1 MPFPRLKSTIRLA
14 TAAVLFG
21 TLTVAGQA
29 QDAATA
35 PAAPVPQNTPET
47 RPVPV
52 LNYAKPVSHFP
63 NPIGPYTSRHLAP
76 PNLANTSRIDQLMH
90 DGKLYLSLND
100 AIALALEN
108 NLDIAIARYNLN
120 IADTDV
126 LRAKAGASI
135 LGVNPGVVQ
144 NTPGGGVGGIG
155 ASAGASTGGTSLGA
169 GGIGAGTNGLVSST
183 LGLGPAITSFD
194 PVVTGTLQE
203 DHFSQQASSI
213 FQGVLPGS
221 SLVQNTG
228 TVNFA
233 YNQAFQWG
241 MNLNVSFTNTRQT
254 TNSFFSSLSPQLN
267 SGFKMT
273 LTQPLLQGF
282 GFPANTRFIRIAKN
296 NRELSDVA
304 FRLQIIDS
312 VDQIENIYWDLVY
325 AYENA
330 RVQNES
336 LAFAQKTLSDTKKQV
351 EIGSLAPIETVRAQS
366 TVAQDQQLV
375 TAAQTNLQLEQLL
388 MKNALTRTLKD
399 PTLATADVIPTSTM
413 DIPAQEPVVPT
424 EDLINEALRHR
435 AELVETRI
443 DLNSRDLSNKAV
455 RSALL
460 PTLDLF
466 AYYGGAGVGGNQNP
480 VNVCSTPETLLQ
492 QEFGCASNAP
502 GSLETITPTTGI
514 GNTLNQL
521 VNSTSPDKGVGLQLN
536 IPLRNRAA
544 QAVQIRSELEY
555 RQAQMRLQQIENQ
568 VGIEIRNAQ
577 YAVQQNRASVD
588 SAQAAAELAR
598 QSLDAE
604 QKKYQFGTSTTTLVL
619 QYQSQLATSESALV
633 NATVDYEKS
642 RIELDRATGAL
653 LDHHGISI
661 DDAARG
667 QVTHLPN
674 VPYVAPRKDMPPPP
688 QAAPAQQAQDGRASK
703 TGAVHNRALFFFL
716 TILYNILCGPR
727 PLHSLR
733 PAKME

>member
-1 MPFPRLKSTIRLA
+1 MPFARLTPNIRLT
-14 TAAVLFG
+14 TAAILLG
-21 TLTVAGQA
+21 TLTTAGCTAAAWA
-29 QDAATA
+29 QEP
-35 PAAPVPQNTPET
+35 PAAPNPQNTPET
-47 RPVPV
+47 RPLPV
-52 LNYAKPVSHFP
+52 MNYSQPVSHFP
-63 NPIGPYTSRHLAP
+63 NPIGPYKPRHLADP
-76 PNLANTSRIDQLMH
+76 SLANTARIDQFMR

-135 LGVNPGVVQ
+135 LGVNAGVVQ

-155 ASAGASTGGTSLGA
+155 ATAGASTGGTSLGA

-183 LGLGPAITSFD
+183 LGLGPNINSFD

-203 DHFSQQASSI
+203 DHFSQQATSI
-213 FQGVLPGS
+213 FQGVPPGT

-241 MNLNVSFTNTRQT
+241 TNLTVGFNNSRQT
-254 TNSFFSSLSPQLN
+254 TNSFFSSVSPALN
-267 SGFKMT
+267 SSFKAT
-273 LTQPLLQGF
+273 FSQHLLQGF
-282 GFPANTRFIRIAKN
+282 GFAANTRFIRIAKN
-296 NRELSDVA
+296 NRELTDVA

-399 PTLATADVIPTSTM
+399 PALATADVIPTSTM
-413 DIPAQEPVVPT
+413 EIPPEEPIVPT

-435 AELVETRI
+435 AELVESRI
-443 DLNSRDLSNKAV
+443 DLNSRELSNKAV

-466 AYYGGAGVGGNQNP
+466 AYYGGAGVGGDQNP
-480 VNVCSTPETLLQ
+480 INVCSNPQTELQ
-492 QEFGCASNAP
+492 LEFGCASN
-502 GSLETITPTTGI
+502 TIPNEPPVFPTTSI

-633 NATVDYEKS
+633 NATVAYEKS
-642 RIELDRATGAL
+642 RIELDRATGTL
-653 LDHHGISI
+653 LDHHGISV
-661 DDAARG
+661 DDAAKG
-667 QVTHLPN
+667 QVTRMPS
-674 VPYVAPRKDMPPPP
+674 VPYIAPRKDMPSVAQPAP
-688 QAAPAQQAQDGRASK
+688 QAAPQQQ
-703 TGAVHNRALFFFL
+703 
-716 TILYNILCGPR
+716 PQ
-727 PLHSLR
+727 
-733 PAKME
+733 

>member
-1 MPFPRLKSTIRLA
+1 
-14 TAAVLFG
+14 
-21 TLTVAGQA
+21 
-29 QDAATA
+29 
-35 PAAPVPQNTPET
+35 
-47 RPVPV
+47 V
-52 LNYAKPVSHFP
+52 LNYSQPVSHFP
-63 NPIGPYTSRHLAP
+63 NPIGPYTARHVAEP
-76 PNLANTSRIDQLMH
+76 SLANTARIDQFMR

-135 LGVNPGVVQ
+135 LGVNAGVVQ
-144 NTPGGGVGGIG
+144 NTPGGGIGGIG
-155 ASAGASTGGTSLGA
+155 ATAGASTGGTSLGA

-183 LGLGPAITSFD
+183 LGLGPNITSFD

-203 DHFSQQASSI
+203 DHLSQTAANI
-213 FQGVLPGS
+213 FQGVTPGS
-221 SLVQNTG
+221 SLSQNTG

-233 YNQAFQWG
+233 YQQGFSWG
-241 MNLNVSFTNTRQT
+241 TNLSVGFNNTRVT
-254 TNSFFSSLSPQLN
+254 SNSFFASLSPQIN
-267 SGFKMT
+267 SSFQMK
-273 LTQPLLQGF
+273 LTQHLLQGF
-282 GFPANTRFIRIAKN
+282 GLAANTRFIHIAKN

-312 VDQIENIYWDLVY
+312 VDQIENMYWDLVY

-336 LAFAQKTLSDTKKQV
+336 LSFAQKTLSDTKKQV

-399 PTLATADVIPTSTM
+399 PVLATAEVIPTSTM
-413 DIPAQEPVVPT
+413 DIPAQEQVVPT

-435 AELVETRI
+435 AELVESRI
-443 DLNSRDLSNKAV
+443 DLNSRDYSNKAV

-466 AYYGGAGVGGNQNP
+466 AYYGGAGLGGSQNP
-480 VNVCSTPETLLQ
+480 ANVCANPPTPDQ
-492 QEFGCASNAP
+492 QLFGCASN
-502 GSLETITPTTGI
+502 TIPNDPDTIAPTTSLG
-514 GNTLNQL
+514 GTLNQL

-536 IPLRNRAA
+536 IPIRNRAA

-588 SAQAAAELAR
+588 SAQAAVELGR

-604 QKKYQFGTSTTTLVL
+604 QKKYQFGTSTNTLVL
-619 QYQSQLATSESALV
+619 QYQSQMATSESTLV
-633 NATVDYEKS
+633 NALVAYEKS
-642 RIELDRATGAL
+642 RVELDRATGAL
-653 LDHHGISI
+653 LDHIGVSI
-661 DDAARG
+661 DDAAKG
-667 QVTHLPN
+667 QVTRMPN
-674 VPYVAPRKDMPPPP
+674 VPYIAPRKDMPSVAQPAP
-688 QAAPAQQAQDGRASK
+688 QAAAPQQPQ
-703 TGAVHNRALFFFL
+703 
-716 TILYNILCGPR
+716 
-727 PLHSLR
+727 
-733 PAKME
+733 